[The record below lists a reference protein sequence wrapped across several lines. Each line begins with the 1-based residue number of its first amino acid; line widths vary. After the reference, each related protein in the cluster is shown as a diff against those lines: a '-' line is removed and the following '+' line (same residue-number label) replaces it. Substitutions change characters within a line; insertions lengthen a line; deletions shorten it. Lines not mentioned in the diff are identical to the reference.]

1 MPTSYRPYFP
11 DQGLL
16 LPSSLSEWLPEDHL
30 AYFVSDAVD
39 ALDLQAFHAR
49 YEGDGRR
56 RQPFDPRM
64 MVKVLIYGY
73 ASGVF
78 SSRKMARKLHEDV
91 AFRMLCAN
99 NYPAHRTIREFRQL
113 HLKEFSA
120 LFVQVVK
127 LAREAGLVGLG
138 RVGVDGTKIKANA
151 SKHKAMSYGR
161 MQEEE
166 ARLRREIAGLLKQA
180 EAQDQSD
187 EDRYGPDDHNG
198 GLPQELKRRSDRLKV
213 IEEAKARLEERQR
226 QADKADARFVDEAG
240 VTRAMGGRQ
249 VKRAYGVPEPQAQD
263 NFTDPDSRIMPT
275 SGGGFAQCY
284 NAQAAV
290 DEGSE
295 LIVAA
300 DLTNSASDC
309 AMLLPMLDQVECNT
323 DSKVQMVLADAGY
336 ASEAGLRGLED
347 RQTAAC
353 VALGRED
360 KRQRRVLASRKPASA
375 RMAQLLDTAEGRA
388 HYRRRKV
395 IPEPVFGWIKQ
406 VLGFR
411 SFSMR
416 GIAAV
421 SAEWRLMCT
430 AMNLKRLHRLGWR
443 AG

>member
-1 MPTSYRPYFP
+1 MPTSYRPYMP
-11 DQGLL
+11 EQGLL
-16 LPSSLSEWLPEDHL
+16 LPMSLSEWLPEDHL
-30 AYFVSDAVD
+30 AYFVSDAID
-39 ALDLQAFHAR
+39 ALDLQDFHAR

-78 SSRKMARKLHEDV
+78 SSRKMATKLHEDV

-120 LFVQVVK
+120 LFVQVVR
-127 LAREAGLVGLG
+127 LAQEAGLVSLG

-151 SKHKAMSYGR
+151 SKHKAMSYAR

-166 ARLRREIAGLLKQA
+166 ARLKREVAGLLKQA
-180 EAQDQSD
+180 EAQDQAD
-187 EDRYGPDDHNG
+187 EDRDGPDDHHG
-198 GLPQELKRRSDRLKV
+198 GLPAELKRRSERLKV
-213 IEEAKARLEERQR
+213 IEQAKARLEERQR
-226 QADKADARFVDEAG
+226 QADKADARTVDEDG
-240 VTRAMGGRQ
+240 VTRGMTGR
-249 VKRAYGVPEPQAQD
+249 RCLHAYGVPRPDAQD

-275 SGGGFAQCY
+275 SAGGFEQCY

-290 DEGSE
+290 DEGSQ

-300 DLTNSASDC
+300 DLINNNSEA
-309 AMLLPMLDQVECNT
+309 AMLLPMTDQVERNT
-323 DSKVQMVLADAGY
+323 GSSPRMILADTNY
-336 ASEAGLRGLED
+336 ASEAGFRALENMGLS
-347 RQTAAC
+347 AC
-353 VALGRED
+353 VALGGEH
-360 KRQRRVLASRKPASA
+360 KQRAVKSDLPATV
-375 RMAQLLDTAEGRA
+375 RMAQRLRTPEGRA
-388 HYRRRKV
+388 HYRRRKI

-411 SFSMR
+411 CFSLR
-416 GIAAV
+416 GITAV

-430 AMNLKRLHRLGWR
+430 AMNLKRLHRLGW
-443 AG
+443 APG

>member
-1 MPTSYRPYFP
+1 MPE
-11 DQGLL
+11 QGLL
-16 LPSSLSEWLPEDHL
+16 LPMSLSEWLPEDHL
-30 AYFVSDAVD
+30 AHFVSDAVD
-39 ALDLQAFHAR
+39 AMDLQDFHAR

-64 MVKVLIYGY
+64 MVKILIYGY

-127 LAREAGLVGLG
+127 LAREAGLVRLG

-151 SKHKAMSYGR
+151 SKHKAMSYVR

-166 ARLRREIAGLLKQA
+166 ARLKREIAGLLKQA
-180 EAQDQSD
+180 EAQDAAD
-187 EDRYGPDDHNG
+187 EDRYGSDDHNG
-198 GLPQELKRRSDRLKV
+198 GLPQELKRREDRLKV
-213 IEEAKARLEERQR
+213 IEQAKARLEERER
-226 QADKADARFVDEAG
+226 QTDKADGRFVDEQG
-240 VTRAMGGRQ
+240 VTRGMTGQRC
-249 VKRAYGVPEPQAQD
+249 VHAYGVPRPAAQD

-275 SGGGFAQCY
+275 ASGGFEQCY

-290 DEGSE
+290 DEGSQ

-300 DLTNSASDC
+300 QLINSPSEYAI
-309 AMLLPMLDQVECNT
+309 LLPMVDELECNT
-323 DSKVQMVLADAGY
+323 GLSPQMILADTNY
-336 ASEAGLRGLED
+336 ASEAGFKGLED
-347 RQTAAC
+347 RGRAAC
-353 VALGRED
+353 VALGSEH
-360 KRQRRVLASRKPASA
+360 KQRAIKGNLPATR
-375 RMAQLLDTAEGRA
+375 RMAQWLRTPQGRA
-388 HYRRRKV
+388 HYRRRKT

-411 SFSMR
+411 SFSLR
-416 GIAAV
+416 GIRAV

-430 AMNLKRLHRLGWR
+430 AVNLKRMHRLGWMP
-443 AG
+443 G

>member
-1 MPTSYRPYFP
+1 MPE
-11 DQGLL
+11 QGLL
-16 LPSSLSEWLPEDHL
+16 LPMSLSEWLPEDHL
-30 AYFVSDAVD
+30 AYFVSDAID
-39 ALDLQAFHAR
+39 ALDLQDFHAR

-78 SSRKMARKLHEDV
+78 SSRKMATKLHEDV

-120 LFVQVVK
+120 LFVQVVR
-127 LAREAGLVGLG
+127 LAQEAGLVSLG

-151 SKHKAMSYGR
+151 SKHKAMSYAR

-166 ARLRREIAGLLKQA
+166 ARLKREVAGLLKQA
-180 EAQDQSD
+180 EAQDQAD
-187 EDRYGPDDHNG
+187 EDRDGPDDHHG
-198 GLPQELKRRSDRLKV
+198 GLPAELKRRSERLKV
-213 IEEAKARLEERQR
+213 IEQAKARLEERQR
-226 QADKADARFVDEAG
+226 QADKADARTVDEDG
-240 VTRAMGGRQ
+240 VTRGMTGR
-249 VKRAYGVPEPQAQD
+249 RCLHAYGVPRPDAQD

-275 SGGGFAQCY
+275 SAGGFEQCY

-290 DEGSE
+290 DEGSQ

-300 DLTNSASDC
+300 DLINNNSEA
-309 AMLLPMLDQVECNT
+309 AMLLPMTDQVERNT
-323 DSKVQMVLADAGY
+323 GSSPRMILADTNY
-336 ASEAGLRGLED
+336 ASEAGFRALENMGLS
-347 RQTAAC
+347 AC
-353 VALGRED
+353 VALGGEH
-360 KRQRRVLASRKPASA
+360 KQRAVKSDLPATV
-375 RMAQLLDTAEGRA
+375 RMAQRLRTPEGRA
-388 HYRRRKV
+388 HYRRRKI

-411 SFSMR
+411 CFSLR
-416 GIAAV
+416 GITAV

-430 AMNLKRLHRLGWR
+430 AMNLKRLHRLGW
-443 AG
+443 APG

>member
-1 MPTSYRPYFP
+1 MPTSYRPYMP
-11 DQGLL
+11 EQGLL
-16 LPSSLSEWLPEDHL
+16 LPMSLSEWLPEDHL
-30 AYFVSDAVD
+30 AYFVSDAID

-56 RQPFDPRM
+56 RQPYDPRM
-64 MVKVLIYGY
+64 MVKILIYGY

-113 HLKEFSA
+113 HLQEFSA
-120 LFVQVVK
+120 LFVQMVK

-161 MQEEE
+161 MQDEEE
-166 ARLRREIAGLLKQA
+166 RLKREIAGLLKQA
-180 EAQDQSD
+180 ESQDQSD
-187 EDRYGPDDHNG
+187 EDRGGPDDCNG
-198 GLPQELKRRSDRLKV
+198 GLPAELKRRADRLKV
-213 IEEAKARLEERQR
+213 IEQAKARLEERAR
-226 QADKADARFVDEAG
+226 QADKADGRYVDEDG
-240 VTRAMGGRQ
+240 VTRAICARR
-249 VKRAYGVPEPQAQD
+249 VKRAYGQPEPDAQD
-263 NFTDPDSRIMPT
+263 NFTDPESRIMPT
-275 SGGGFAQCY
+275 PGGGFEQCY

-290 DEGSE
+290 DEASQ

-300 DLTNSASDC
+300 ALTNSSNDQPSLVPMIDQIERNTGASPQ
-309 AMLLPMLDQVECNT
+309 L
-323 DSKVQMVLADAGY
+323 VLADTGY
-336 ASEAGLRGLED
+336 ASEEAFRNLEE
-347 RQTAAC
+347 RQQRAC
-353 VALGRED
+353 VSVARTRNRSRLVNA
-360 KRQRRVLASRKPASA
+360 QRYPAFA
-375 RMAQLLDTAEGRA
+375 RMAQWMRTPEAAG

-411 SFSMR
+411 SFSLR
-416 GIAAV
+416 GLTAV

-430 AMNLKRLHRLGWR
+430 ALNLKRMHRMSWMP
-443 AG
+443 A

>member
-1 MPTSYRPYFP
+1 MPTSYRPYMP
-11 DQGLL
+11 EQGLL
-16 LPSSLSEWLPEDHL
+16 LPTSLSEWLPEDHL
-30 AYFVSDAVD
+30 AYFISDAVD
-39 ALDLQAFHAR
+39 ALDLESFHAR

-64 MVKVLIYGY
+64 MVKILIYGY

-127 LAREAGLVGLG
+127 LAREAGLVSLG

-151 SKHKAMSYGR
+151 SKRKAMSYVR
-161 MQEEE
+161 MHDEE
-166 ARLRREIAGLLKQA
+166 ARLKREIAGLLKQA
-180 EAQDQSD
+180 EAQDQAD
-187 EDRYGPDDHNG
+187 EHRCGPDDNNG
-198 GLPQELKRRSDRLKV
+198 GLPAELKRRSDRLKV

-226 QADKADARFVDEAG
+226 QADKAEARFVDEAG
-240 VTRAMGGRQ
+240 VTRSLSGRA
-249 VKRAYGVPEPQAQD
+249 VKRAYGVPPADAQE
-263 NFTDPDSRIMPT
+263 NFTDSDSRIMHT
-275 SGGGFAQCY
+275 SGGSFEQCY

-290 DEGSE
+290 DEGSQ

-300 DLTNSASDC
+300 DLINGNAEA
-309 AMLLPMLDQVECNT
+309 AMLLPMVDQIERNT
-323 DSKVQMVLADAGY
+323 GASPRMVLADTNY
-336 ASEAGLRGLED
+336 ASEAGFRELES
-347 RQTAAC
+347 RQIGAY
-353 VALGRED
+353 VALGKEH
-360 KRQRRVLASRKPASA
+360 KQRTVRINLPATA
-375 RMAQLLDTAEGRA
+375 RMVQRLQTPEGRA

-411 SFSMR
+411 SFSLR
-416 GIAAV
+416 GITAV
-421 SAEWRLMCT
+421 SAEWRLMCAAT
-430 AMNLKRLHRLGWR
+430 NLKRMHRLGWMP
-443 AG
+443 G

>member
-1 MPTSYRPYFP
+1 MPTNYRPYFP

-30 AYFVSDAVD
+30 AYFISDAVD
-39 ALDLQAFHAR
+39 AMDLDAFHAR

-91 AFRMLCAN
+91 AFRVLCAN

-113 HLKEFSA
+113 HLQEFSA
-120 LFVQVVK
+120 LFMQVVK
-127 LAREAGLVGLG
+127 LAQEAGLVSLG

-151 SKHKAMSYGR
+151 SKHKAMSYAR

-166 ARLRREIAGLLKQA
+166 ARLKREIAGLLKQA
-180 EAQDQSD
+180 EAQDQAD
-187 EDRYGPDDHNG
+187 EDHYGPDDHNS
-198 GLPQELKRRSDRLKV
+198 GLPAELKRRSDRLKV
-213 IEEAKARLEERQR
+213 IEAAKARLEERQR
-226 QADKADARFVDEAG
+226 RADKADARTVDEG
-240 VTRAMGGRQ
+240 GMTRGMTGRRCL
-249 VKRAYGVPEPQAQD
+249 RAYGVPQPDAQD

-275 SGGGFAQCY
+275 SGGGFEQCY
-284 NAQAAV
+284 NGQAAV
-290 DEGSE
+290 DEGSQ

-300 DLTNSASDC
+300 QLINSSAEN

-323 DSKVQMVLADAGY
+323 DSRVQMLLADTNY
-336 ASEAGLRGLED
+336 ASEAGFKGLEQ
-347 RQTAAC
+347 RGTPAC
-353 VALGRED
+353 VALGGED
-360 KRQRRVLASRKPASA
+360 KQRALQSDLPATR
-375 RMAQLLDTAEGRA
+375 RMAQRLRTPEGRA
-388 HYRRRKV
+388 HYRRRKT

-411 SFSMR
+411 SFSLR
-416 GIAAV
+416 GITAV
-421 SAEWRLMCT
+421 SAEWRLICT
-430 AMNLKRLHRLGWR
+430 ATNLKRMHRLGW
-443 AG
+443 APG

>member
-1 MPTSYRPYFP
+1 MPTSYRPYMP
-11 DQGLL
+11 EQGLL
-16 LPSSLSEWLPEDHL
+16 LPISLSEWLPEDHL
-30 AYFVSDAVD
+30 AHFVSDAVD
-39 ALDLQAFHAR
+39 AMDLQDFHAR

-127 LAREAGLVGLG
+127 LARETGLVSLG

-151 SKHKAMSYGR
+151 SKHKAMSYAR
-161 MQEEE
+161 MQDEE
-166 ARLRREIAGLLKQA
+166 ARLKREIAGLLKQA
-180 EAQDQSD
+180 EAQDAAE
-187 EDRYGPDDHNG
+187 EDRYGSDDRNG
-198 GLPQELKRRSDRLKV
+198 GLPQELQRREDRLKV
-213 IEEAKARLEERQR
+213 IEQAKARLEERAR
-226 QADKADARFVDEAG
+226 QSDKADGRYVDEDG
-240 VTRAMGGRQ
+240 VTRAMCARR
-249 VKRAYGVPEPQAQD
+249 VKRAYGQPEPDAQD
-263 NFTDPDSRIMPT
+263 NFTDPESRIMPI
-275 SGGGFAQCY
+275 SGGGFEQCY

-290 DEGSE
+290 DEASQ

-300 DLTNSASDC
+300 DLTNSSNDQPSLVPIIDQIERNAGASPQ
-309 AMLLPMLDQVECNT
+309 L
-323 DSKVQMVLADAGY
+323 VLADTGY
-336 ASEAGLRGLED
+336 ASEEAFMNLEE
-347 RQTAAC
+347 RQQRAC
-353 VALGRED
+353 VSVARTRHRSRLVNA
-360 KRQRRVLASRKPASA
+360 QRYPAFA
-375 RMAQLLDTAEGRA
+375 RMAQWMRTPEAAA

-411 SFSMR
+411 SFSLR
-416 GIAAV
+416 GLTAV

-430 AMNLKRLHRLGWR
+430 ALNLKRMHRMSWMR
-443 AG
+443 T